1 MKRRRNM
8 KRVRNTVLLI
18 TAMLML
24 IIGSAVGVHAASGM
38 TLTVTSVTEK
48 NATVK
53 WNAVSGAASYL
64 VAYEASTD
72 TGKAKSVTV
81 NAKTTSYTLALPKDT
96 VYYLAVGAKDA
107 SGKTIAYTDAFALAA
122 LPGKVTGAE
131 VARWN
136 QNGTVATVTVNNN
149 PAPNTWSGIEYKFL
163 TSKGKTVKTGSFS
176 SYPYAVSGLS
186 SKQIYKLSV
195 REYIVLGTKTF
206 YGPWYTKWVVPEPKL
221 LTPKIASGTKI
232 KVRWRK
238 VKGATK
244 YVVYGSTS
252 PTKGYKKI
260 KTVSKKKSS
269 YIVSKVK
276 KKKLKAYQNYYFK
289 VVAYKGKVKSTSG
302 WYTGGHI
309 YYRYS

>member
-1 MKRRRNM
+1 M

-24 IIGSAVGVHAASGM
+24 IVGSAVGVHAATSM

-53 WNAVSGAASYL
+53 WNAVSGAASYI
-64 VAYEASTD
+64 VFYKEEGYKGPD
-72 TGKAKSVTV
+72 KQVVV
-81 NAKTTSYTLALPKDT
+81 NPKTTSYTLALPKDK
-96 VYYLAVGAKDA
+96 VYYIAVGAKNA
-107 SGKTIAYTDAFALAA
+107 AGQGIALTEYYSAVAA

-136 QNGTVATVTVNNN
+136 QNGTAATLNVKNN
-149 PAPNTWSGIEYKFL
+149 PAPKTWSGIEYKFL
-163 TSKGKTVKTGSFS
+163 TSKGKTVKTGKFS

-221 LTPKIASGTKI
+221 LTPKIASGMKI

-302 WYTGGHI
+302 WYAGGHI
-309 YYRYS
+309 YYKYS